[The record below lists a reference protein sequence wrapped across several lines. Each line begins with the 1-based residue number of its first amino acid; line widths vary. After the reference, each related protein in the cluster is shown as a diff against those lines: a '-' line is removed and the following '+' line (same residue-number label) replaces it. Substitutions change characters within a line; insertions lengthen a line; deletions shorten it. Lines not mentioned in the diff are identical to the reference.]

1 MEVGDVAA
9 WFAVAVA
16 LIAAFIALGNANSA
30 KRQAKAAESGVQEA
44 KRSAAASEAQAEA
57 ARAQVT
63 LMREQLALGQAERL
77 EQDRLD
83 QREALVAV
91 INTARPW
98 ISAAETAA
106 LTFSILPTD
115 EAVRMDGVQNHGPAS
130 IAFDQALVQ
139 ASVAVTDTELA
150 RLVAEMIRIKG
161 LMTERFDPFHSCS
174 RDANGKA
181 PLDLVYKAYAVPRA
195 VAGVLEQLEQLA
207 VQRFAAKPPAQ
218 GATPSNSKAGQ
229 PTPVPTEGWS

>member
-16 LIAAFIALGNANSA
+16 LIAAIIALGNANSA
-30 KRQAKAAESGVQEA
+30 KRQARAAEAGVHEA
-44 KRSAAASEAQAEA
+44 RRSAAASE
-57 ARAQVT
+57 AQVT
-63 LMREQLALGQAERL
+63 LMREQLALTQAERL
-77 EQDRLD
+77 ERDRLH

-98 ISAAETAA
+98 ISAAETAV
-106 LTFSILPTD
+106 LTFSILPTS

-174 RDANGKA
+174 RGEDGKA

-195 VAGVLEQLEQLA
+195 VAGVLDQLEQLA
-207 VQRFAAKPPAQ
+207 VQRFAAKPPSQA
-218 GATPSNSKAGQ
+218 ATTSGPDAGQ
-229 PTPVPTEGWS
+229 AVHVPTTEG